1 MQNIILALNVVL
13 PLFITITLGYFIRK
27 INLFDDHTLKIMNK
41 VTFKVFL
48 PLLLFFNVYKTNLK
62 GVFNLKLV
70 IFAPSIILVSC
81 ISMCFIIPIIE
92 KENRK
97 RGVLVQAIF
106 RSNFVLFGLPVT
118 LSLFGDENAGVP
130 SLLIAIIVPMFNFL
144 AVIVLE
150 IFRGGKINLKET
162 IKGIITNPLIVSS
175 LLGIVFMLNGIR
187 LPNVIEKTISDL
199 SKVATPLALVVLGGS
214 FKVNKIKGYT
224 KQLIIGILGRL
235 VVIPS
240 IFVPIAIILGFR
252 KIELATI
259 MIMLAAPTAVSS
271 FTMAEQMDGDS
282 ELAGQLVVFTSAF
295 AVISIFLWVF
305 FIKKLGYI

>member
-1 MQNIILALNVVL
+1 MENIILSLNVVL
-13 PLFITITLGYFIRK
+13 PLFITITLGYFIRR
-27 INLFDDHTLKIMNK
+27 INLFDDHTLKVMNK
-41 VTFKVFL
+41 VTFKTFL
-48 PLLLFFNVYKTNLK
+48 PLLLFFNVYKTNLD

-70 IFAPSIILVSC
+70 IFAPSTILISC

-118 LSLFGDENAGVP
+118 LSLFGEENAGVP

-150 IFRGGKINLKET
+150 IFRGGKINIKET

-175 LLGIVFMLNGIR
+175 LLGIFFMLNGIK

-214 FKVNKIKGYT
+214 FKFNKIKGYT
-224 KQLIIGILGRL
+224 KQLIIGIVGRL
-235 VVIPS
+235 VIIPG
-240 IFVPIAIILGFR
+240 IFIPIAIILGFR

-295 AVISIFLWVF
+295 AVITIFLWVF
-305 FIKKLGYI
+305 FIKKFGYI

>member
-1 MQNIILALNVVL
+1 MENIILSLNVVL
-13 PLFITITLGYFIRK
+13 PLFITITLGYFIRR
-27 INLFDDHTLKIMNK
+27 INLFDDHTLKVMNK
-41 VTFKVFL
+41 VTFKTFL
-48 PLLLFFNVYKTNLK
+48 PLLLFFNVYKTNLD

-70 IFAPSIILVSC
+70 IFAPSTILISC
-81 ISMCFIIPIIE
+81 ISMCFIVPIIE

-118 LSLFGDENAGVP
+118 LSLFGEENAGVP

-175 LLGIVFMLNGIR
+175 LLGIFFMLNGIK

-214 FKVNKIKGYT
+214 FKFNKIKGYT
-224 KQLIIGILGRL
+224 RQLIIGIIGRL
-235 VVIPS
+235 VIIPG
-240 IFVPIAIILGFR
+240 IFIPIAIILGFR

-295 AVISIFLWVF
+295 AVITIFLWVF
-305 FIKKLGYI
+305 FIKGFGYI